1 MCAVAF
7 PASAEEVTGD
17 RVRITTAHLD
27 LVFSLEGANPL
38 VWGAAA
44 TSPATSVR
52 FTGEADPPQARLQLH
67 DAGPSPE
74 AVPPIGLQSLR
85 FTAEL
90 AEDSRA
96 PIVTFQSASRN
107 RDMRTNLPSS

>member
-1 MCAVAF
+1 VAF
-7 PASAEEVTGD
+7 GASAEEVTGD
-17 RVRITTAHLD
+17 RVRVTTSHLD
-27 LVFSLEGANPL
+27 LEGASPL

-44 TSPATSVR
+44 TSPVTSVR